1 MKRASR
7 RTPLDS
13 SPRRARNK
21 TSPPAATNS
30 LLNWCSHHQTL
41 CLAALTALWVLA
53 LYWKAFSAPFL
64 YDDLDQ
70 IVNNPS
76 LHSFHATFVR
86 FFLAPVSF
94 TTDLLGEGGSTY
106 RPLYWITMALDRRI
120 WGINNPG
127 GFHFTN
133 LIVHWAN
140 GVLLFQLWRRI
151 GLSSITA
158 ATAAVLW
165 LGLPINTEAVAWVSG
180 RAYLLCT
187 FFLLSALL
195 TACFYIQKEGR
206 VTLIS
211 YAALSL
217 AALFCH
223 EQGLLLLPLTVLL
236 LLSTRPPAPRSAWTK
251 LAGIALATDLIA
263 YAVKYKLGVH
273 AGKGPSAL
281 WSVGPVFWTYLSW
294 MLAPIHMSVER
305 STSLPANTASVAAI
319 TAWIAAIAL
328 LSATV
333 LLFRKFPITAS
344 SILFGCIA
352 LLPFCGFVH
361 VYQGMAERFLY
372 LASIGFTVAIVSLAF
387 ACPEPWKKAAVCG
400 LIIWISW
407 GAWRLNRRVLDWNDS
422 VSLYR
427 SSLGAT
433 PASPT
438 LAFNLGN
445 SLRDRGDLN
454 GALEAYQQAIHL
466 KPNHERAMTGIG
478 DVYGRLGRPAD
489 AVQAYTHALDL
500 QPRDAAAM
508 TDLAVALQQTGN
520 NALAEQRFK
529 QAIALA
535 PENSVAYID
544 LGSLYE
550 QQGRIDETLQSF
562 QRAITIAPNDPNPY
576 FDMAVLFQKM
586 GHDQEALAFYRKVLA
601 LKPDDPD
608 TLLYMSKLHL
618 SSASR

>member
-7 RTPLDS
+7 RTPPHTS
-13 SPRRARNK
+13 RSRNK
-21 TSPPAATNS
+21 TSPRAASNP
-30 LLNWCSHHQTL
+30 LLEWCSRHQSL
-41 CLAALTALWVLA
+41 CLATLTAIWVLV
-53 LYWKAFSAPFL
+53 LYWKAIGAPFL

-76 LHSFHATFVR
+76 LRSWHAVFTR

-106 RPLYWITMALDRRI
+106 RPLYWLTMALDCRI
-120 WGINNPG
+120 WGINEAS
-127 GFHFTN
+127 GFHFMN
-133 LIVHWAN
+133 LVVHWAN

-151 GLSSITA
+151 GLSSIAA
-158 ATAAVLW
+158 ATASIIW

-195 TACFYIQKEGR
+195 TAISYIQKESR
-206 VTLIS
+206 AALIG

-223 EQGLLLLPLTVLL
+223 EQGLLLLPLTALL
-236 LLSTRPPAPRSAWTK
+236 LLATRPPAPKSAWVK
-251 LAGIALATDLIA
+251 LASIAFATALIS
-263 YAVKYKLGVH
+263 YAVKFKLGVH
-273 AGKGPSAL
+273 AGEGPSAL
-281 WSVGPVFWTYLSW
+281 ASVGLVFWTYLRW
-294 MLAPIHMSVER
+294 MIAPVLMSVER
-305 STSLPANTASVAAI
+305 STSLPANTASAAAI
-319 TAWIAAIAL
+319 TAWVAVIAL
-328 LSATV
+328 VSAAA
-333 LLFRKFPITAS
+333 LFFRRFPVTAS
-344 SILFGCIA
+344 AALFGCIA

-387 ACPEPWKKAAVCG
+387 ACPEPWKKTAVCV
-400 LIIWISW
+400 LIVWIAW
-407 GAWRLNRRVLDWNDS
+407 GAWRLTSRVLDWTDS

-427 SSLGAT
+427 SSLEAT
-433 PASPT
+433 PNSPT

-454 GALEAYQQAIHL
+454 AALDAYQQAIHL
-466 KPNHERAMTGIG
+466 RPTYARAIAGTG
-478 DVYGRLGRPAD
+478 DVYSRLGKPTD
-489 AVQAYTHALDL
+489 AINSYSHALDL
-500 QPRDAAAM
+500 QPQDAATI
-508 TDLAVALQQTGN
+508 TDLAVVLQQTGN
-520 NALAEQRFK
+520 NPLAEQRFK

-535 PENSVAYID
+535 PQNSVAYVD

-550 QQGRIDETLQSF
+550 QQGRTDEAIQCF
-562 QRAITIAPNDPNPY
+562 QKAIAIAPNDPNPY
-576 FDMAVLFQKM
+576 FDMAVLYQKM
-586 GHDQEALAFYRKVLA
+586 GHDEQALTFYRKVLA

-608 TLLYMSKLHL
+608 TLLYMSKLHTP
-618 SSASR
+618 SATR

>member
-7 RTPLDS
+7 RTP
-13 SPRRARNK
+13 PH
-21 TSPPAATNS
+21 TSPPRSRNKPSSSNAPNS
-30 LLNWCSHHQTL
+30 LLAWCSHHQTL
-41 CLAALTALWVLA
+41 CLATLTAIWVLV
-53 LYWKAFSAPFL
+53 LYSKAIGAPFL

-76 LHSFHATFVR
+76 LRSWHAVFTR

-106 RPLYWITMALDRRI
+106 RPLYWLTMALDRRI
-120 WGINNPG
+120 WGINEAG
-127 GFHFTN
+127 GFHFMN
-133 LIVHWAN
+133 LVIHWAN

-151 GLSSITA
+151 GLSSIAA
-158 ATAAVLW
+158 ATAAVVW
-165 LGLPINTEAVAWVSG
+165 LGLPVNTEAVAWVSG

-195 TACFYIQKEGR
+195 TASSYVRKESRAALTG
-206 VTLIS
+206 

-236 LLSTRPPAPRSAWTK
+236 LLATRPPAPRAAWTK

-273 AGKGPSAL
+273 AGDGPSAL
-281 WSVGPVFWTYLSW
+281 WSVGSVFWIYLRW
-294 MLAPIHMSVER
+294 MLAPVHMSVER

-319 TAWIAAIAL
+319 AAWIAAIAL
-328 LSATV
+328 LSAAA
-333 LLFRKFPITAS
+333 LFFRKLPVTAS
-344 SILFGCIA
+344 SLLFGCIA

-387 ACPEPWKKAAVCG
+387 ASPEPWKKAAVCG
-400 LIIWISW
+400 LIAWISW
-407 GAWRLNRRVLDWNDS
+407 GAWRLTSRVLDWNDS

-427 SSLGAT
+427 SSLQAT

-438 LAFNLGN
+438 LFFNLGN

-454 GALEAYQQAIHL
+454 GALEAYQQTIHRR
-466 KPNHERAMTGIG
+466 PTYERAYAGIG
-478 DVYGRLGRPAD
+478 DVYERLGKPAD
-489 AVQAYTHALDL
+489 AINAYSQALDL
-500 QPRDAAAM
+500 QPQDAATI
-508 TDLAVALQQTGN
+508 TDLAVALQQTGDN
-520 NALAEQRFK
+520 LHAEQRFK

-535 PENSVAYID
+535 PQNSVAYVD
-544 LGSLYE
+544 LGGLYE
-550 QQGRIDETLQSF
+550 QQGRTDEAIQCF
-562 QRAITIAPNDPNPY
+562 QKAIAIAPNDPNPY

-586 GHDQEALAFYRKVLA
+586 GHDEQALTFYRKVLA

-608 TLLYMSKLHL
+608 TLLYMSKLHTP
-618 SSASR
+618 STTR